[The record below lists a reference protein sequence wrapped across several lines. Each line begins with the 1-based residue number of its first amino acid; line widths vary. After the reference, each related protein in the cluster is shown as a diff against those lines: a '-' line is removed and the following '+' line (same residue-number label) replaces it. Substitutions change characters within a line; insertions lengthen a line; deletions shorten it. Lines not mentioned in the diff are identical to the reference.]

1 MSKRINMTTRPKQ
14 NPAADQWVETRHA
27 VAEESPV
34 KLKRLTIDLDPEL
47 HKRLKLH
54 CFQQDIP
61 IAELLRELIE
71 RSLRSGSN

>member
-1 MSKRINMTTRPKQ
+1 MSKRINITARPKQ

-27 VAEESPV
+27 VAEEPSV

-54 CFQQDIP
+54 CFQQDVP

-71 RSLRSGSN
+71 RAVRN